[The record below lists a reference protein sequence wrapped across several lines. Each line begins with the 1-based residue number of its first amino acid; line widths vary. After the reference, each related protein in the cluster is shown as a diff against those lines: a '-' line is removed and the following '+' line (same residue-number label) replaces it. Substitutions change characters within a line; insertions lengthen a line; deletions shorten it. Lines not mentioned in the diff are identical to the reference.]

1 MPKRTPAQ
9 RSIRGA
15 AGVLVTLVC
24 VFAPSLCRGDG
35 EVPEAV
41 RVLEAQGE
49 FELAWARLQPHVLAA
64 DSVSLVPQPEMLR
77 AALRLLSRRRDYG
90 AALALLDRH
99 AQQLE
104 PGTVGLVG
112 AAFSLARNDPE
123 RALRYLQRRGTT
135 PGLDGLARFLE
146 AEALHQ
152 LQRWRDSQSAAR
164 AAASAT
170 LPTEMKRRLRV
181 IEGHA
186 AFVGGDLQRLR
197 RLAPLL
203 GRDARLDDRTGLLLV
218 ELARAALAQGDV
230 LQARTW
236 LLELLEARP
245 APAESAFVTLE
256 RAIGRSAWRPN
267 ARETLKLTR
276 YEIRAGR
283 PDRARRRL
291 LALLDGSA
299 RLERTDT
306 GEAWVAVAETYQR
319 QGREQRCLHTLYE
332 HRAQI
337 EGTDSE
343 PELLRL
349 RARSLRRLGDEEA
362 AIAVYR
368 ELAQRFPRHPRAD
381 DALYE
386 VGWRYE
392 IRRDFLRAEKVFA
405 EVERRFPRSKLAD
418 DAALRRGLSAFR
430 DRRYDDA
437 LALFEQMRARY
448 RNSNLL
454 PRALYWSMWIEQA
467 RGDTT
472 RAAALRRQLQGQHP
486 ANYFTILASQSR
498 AQNPVATIA
507 DDTAPPA
514 DAELD
519 AASRYDRLYR
529 AAIDTLRIR
538 AGSTLPGSFPG
549 ASRMWRF
556 CLDHGLTTFARWEG
570 HRLEMRF
577 TRHTSAL
584 LELLARSYAR
594 GAHDRIV
601 SISYTLSLRLSQ
613 PRYAKAIEIVRYPAP
628 FSITLA
634 NETRR
639 HGLSHAT
646 ILALMRHESAFNARI
661 DSHAGARGLMQLMPA
676 VGLQVARKL
685 GRSNM
690 RIDDLYDPI
699 TNMTLGC
706 QLFSEELARAQG
718 HVSRAL
724 AAYNAG
730 SEPAARWWRR
740 LRPEEPPEL
749 YLDVAEYVE
758 TRSYL
763 ERVLGSQETYRRIYG
778 LQ

>member
-9 RSIRGA
+9 RSIRA
-15 AGVLVTLVC
+15 AASVLVTLVC
-24 VFAPSLCRGDG
+24 VFAPSLCRGDD
-35 EVPEAV
+35 EVPQAV

-64 DSVSLVPQPEMLR
+64 DSVSNALHPEMLR

-90 AALALLDRH
+90 TALALLDRH

-104 PGTVGLVG
+104 PGTVALVG
-112 AAFSLARNDPE
+112 AAFSLARSDPE
-123 RALRYLQRRGTT
+123 RALRYLQRRGTA
-135 PGLDGLARFLE
+135 PGLDGLHRFLE
-146 AEALHQ
+146 AETLHR
-152 LQRWRDSQSAAR
+152 LKRWRDSQSAAR
-164 AAASAT
+164 AASSAA

-218 ELARAALAQGDV
+218 ELARAALAQGDIR
-230 LQARTW
+230 QARTW

-245 APAESAFVTLE
+245 TPAESAFVTLE
-256 RAIGRSAWRPN
+256 RAIARNVWRPN
-267 ARETLKLTR
+267 ARETLKLAR
-276 YEIRAGR
+276 YEMRAGR

-291 LALLDGSA
+291 LALLDSGA
-299 RLERTDT
+299 RLERSDT

-319 QGREQRCLHTLYE
+319 QGREERCLHTLYE
-332 HRAQI
+332 HRTQI
-337 EGTDSE
+337 EGTESE

-392 IRRDFLRAEKVFA
+392 IRGDFLRAENVFA

-430 DRRYDDA
+430 DRRHEDA

-448 RNSNLL
+448 HDSNLL

-472 RAAALRRQLQGQHP
+472 RAAALRRRLLVDHR
-486 ANYFTILASQSR
+486 ANYFTILASPAR
-498 AQNPVATIA
+498 AQDLVSPVV
-507 DDTAPPA
+507 DDTSPPA
-514 DAELD
+514 DPELD
-519 AASRYDRLYR
+519 AARRHDQLYM
-529 AAIDTLRIR
+529 AAIDTLRSR
-538 AGSTLPGSFPG
+538 AAATVPGSFRS
-549 ASRMWRF
+549 ASRLWRF
-556 CLDHGLTTFARWEG
+556 CLDHGLTTFARWEVR
-570 HRLEMRF
+570 RLEMRF
-577 TRHTSAL
+577 TRHTGAL

-594 GAHDRIV
+594 GAHARIV
-601 SISYTLSLRLSQ
+601 SISYALSLRLSQ
-613 PRYAKAIEIVRYPAP
+613 PRFAEAIEIVRYPAP

-634 NETRR
+634 NETKR

-646 ILALMRHESAFNARI
+646 ILALMRHESAFDARI

-676 VGLQVARKL
+676 VGLQVAREL
-685 GRSNM
+685 GRSNTH
-690 RIDDLYDPI
+690 INDLYDPI

-740 LRPEEPPEL
+740 LRPEEPREL

-763 ERVLGSQETYRRIYG
+763 ERVLGSQEVYRRIYG